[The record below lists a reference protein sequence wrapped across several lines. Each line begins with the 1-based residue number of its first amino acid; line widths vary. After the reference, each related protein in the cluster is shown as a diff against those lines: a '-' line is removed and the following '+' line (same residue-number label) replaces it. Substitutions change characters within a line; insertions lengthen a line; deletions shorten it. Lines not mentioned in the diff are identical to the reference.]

1 MQYIILLIVI
11 GPEVIMVDPIIT
23 INESIGSIDIC
34 VALTGSGYVL
44 HNDLTITLTDIG
56 TPNSVCM

>member
-1 MQYIILLIVI
+1 
-11 GPEVIMVDPIIT
+11 MVDPIIT